1 MHSEE
6 SIILLINKKL
16 AVTFQTDVYLCL
28 CPQNNLKLM
37 SVRQWQVQGIKTT
50 VPSSGSLL
58 VPPTAGGWLSYLA
71 GHRRSSGLGQAVA
84 NRRVGVGGEITTAQD
99 DDIKVGHS
107 L

>member
-6 SIILLINKKL
+6 SSILLIYKKL

-28 CPQNNLKLM
+28 CSQNNLKLM
-37 SVRQWQVQGIKTT
+37 RCG
-50 VPSSGSLL
+50 SGRYKDYGAQLGL
-58 VPPTAGGWLSYLA
+58 FVGPTHCRRLPRPSYLA

-84 NRRVGVGGEITTAQD
+84 NRRVGVGGEITTALE

-107 L
+107 S